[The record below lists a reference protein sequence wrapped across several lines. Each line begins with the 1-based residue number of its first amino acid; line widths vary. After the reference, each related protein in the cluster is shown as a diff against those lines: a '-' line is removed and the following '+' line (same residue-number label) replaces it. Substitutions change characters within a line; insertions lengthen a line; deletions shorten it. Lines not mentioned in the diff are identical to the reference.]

1 MLQLPVVTS
10 LDGSEYAWVVQ
21 GGVDKRATVTEIG
34 QAATFPIASTFVTL
48 TATPSLP
55 ASRRLAIETNVL
67 SETDGGA
74 GSTVTLGVAANGIGD
89 AKLRQGAALSV
100 IGVTGNALA
109 NVADIAAGTDNQV
122 LRRSGTALAFGAV
135 NLASTNAV
143 TGVLPFANGG
153 IGIGAGTS
161 GGIPYFSA
169 ATTIA
174 SSGLLT
180 AGAIVLGGGVGAT
193 PTVLGSLGTTTTVL
207 HGNAAGAPS
216 FGAVVLTTDV
226 SGILPVA
233 NGGTGLASGTSG
245 GVLAYT
251 ASGTLA
257 SSAALTVSALV
268 LGGGAGA
275 VPTVLGS
282 LGTTTTV
289 LHGNAA
295 GAPTFGAVSLTA
307 DVSGVAPVA
316 NGGTGQSTLTNHSVL
331 IGASTA
337 AISQTGVGATGT
349 VLAGNTAADP
359 TFQTVSV
366 VLDNVS
372 STQGTVLYRG
382 GATWSALA
390 VGTDG
395 QVLTTHGAA
404 SNPTWTTVA
413 GTGTVT
419 SITPG
424 NGLTST
430 LTATAPGSAV
440 TATGTLSGAHKVNLQ
455 TGTTY
460 AITDS
465 DRAFLV
471 SYSNASAVAASIA
484 QAGAANQFQAGWFSF
499 QQNRGAGTVTLT
511 PTTST
516 IDGVASVQMPTNT
529 GFALF
534 SDGSN
539 YYTMRGLN
547 TNYTITPQGR
557 VTLQT
562 ATPVMSTTQSAKT
575 TIYYTPYQGIV
586 CPIYDGTNMI
596 PTVFAELSN
605 VTSNSAVGN
614 AGPAA
619 VANTSIYDMFVWTN
633 AGVNTL
639 TRGPA
644 WTNDTTRSAGTALV
658 MVQGIWLNNASI
670 TNGPAA
676 SRGTYVGS
684 VRSNGSAQIDWIF
697 GASGVA
703 GFLGVWNMYNRVQV
717 STRAFDNTASWTYA
731 TNTGRQFDGS
741 AVNQVSFLSGLAEDS
756 PSANMFTT
764 ISLTANV
771 GSFYSVG
778 IGLDSTTAYSVLS
791 ACTSSASAASSFPMS
806 CSNGYLPQIGFH
818 YISANETGDGTHSNT
833 VNGQSYMGIILT
845 SRF

>member
-67 SETDGGA
+67 SETDAGA
-74 GSTVTLGVAANGIGD
+74 GSTVTLGVAMNGIGD
-89 AKLRQGAALSV
+89 AKLRQGTALSV

-109 NVADIAAGTDNQV
+109 NVADIVAGTDNQV
-122 LRRSGTALAFGAV
+122 LRRSGTSLAFGAL
-135 NLASTNAV
+135 NLASSNAV

-161 GGIPYFSA
+161 GGIPYFSGT
-169 ATTIA
+169 TTIA

-180 AGAIVLGGGVGAT
+180 AGAIVLGGGVGTT

-216 FGAVVLTTDV
+216 FGAVALTTDV

-257 SSAALTVSALV
+257 SSAALTASALV

-366 VLDNVS
+366 VLDNIS

-471 SYSNASAVAASIA
+471 SYKNSSAVAVSIA
-484 QAGAANQFQAGWFSF
+484 QAGQANQFQAGWFSY
-499 QQNRGAGTVTLT
+499 QQNRGAGTTTIT
-511 PTTST
+511 PTGCN
-516 IDGVASVQMPTNT
+516 IDDVSSVQFPTNT

-539 YYTMRGLN
+539 FYTMRGLN

-562 ATPVMSTTQSAKT
+562 LTPVMSTTQSAKT

-596 PTVFAELSN
+596 PTTFAELSQTTTDN
-605 VTSNSAVGN
+605 TKS
-614 AGPAA
+614 PAA
-619 VANTSIYDMFVWTN
+619 VAATSIYDMFVWNDSGTIRC
-633 AGVNTL
+633 

-684 VRSNGSAQIDWIF
+684 VRSNGSSQIDWIF

-731 TNTGRQFDGS
+731 TNAGRQFDGS

-756 PSANMFTT
+756 PNSSMFT
-764 ISLTANV
+764 SVGVTANV
-771 GSFYSVG
+771 GSQYIVG
-778 IGLDSTTAYSVLS
+778 IGMDTT
-791 ACTSSASAASSFPMS
+791 TSYDVRAVCVNPAAAAADFPMS
-806 CSNGYLPQIGFH
+806 CANGYLPQIGFH
-818 YISANETGDGTHSNT
+818 YVSANETGDGTHSNT
-833 VNGQSYMGIILT
+833 VNGQTFMGLVLT